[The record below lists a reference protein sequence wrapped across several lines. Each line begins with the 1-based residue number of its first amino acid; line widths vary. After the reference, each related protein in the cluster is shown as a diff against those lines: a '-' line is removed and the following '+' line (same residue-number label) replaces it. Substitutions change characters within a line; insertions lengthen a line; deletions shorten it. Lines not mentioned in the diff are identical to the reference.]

1 MLRGLRDD
9 PTAAAIVIACAGRTF
24 VSGAD
29 ITEFG
34 TPKALQEPNLP
45 MLCALLEQPQSLC
58 FQLFSAMG
66 APGEALLDASK
77 KAVDAFPKVSGGGRE
92 LDKIYISAETEA
104 ALSEAERQA
113 QYMGDEYVSVEHLAL
128 GLICAPDGTLKLIR
142 TVDGQ
147 VIFDEKL
154 PGEAAATEVGADEVV
169 PWQADRSIVVWRGE
183 RAAKSRARWLATV
196 RSATKQSRRSW
207 VPEVAHAVD
216 TDGLAARVRTIHG
229 DFREPEVR
237 AAAGKPEEGTI
248 RLRAFHEGGQV
259 VIEISDDGAGLD
271 IDRIRARA
279 AARDVVPASQLE
291 RMGDQA
297 KNVYDLAAEGVR
309 FTNVPDADELRELGI
324 EVSNRLGEASALLS
338 EPTAEA
344 VEPFVAA
351 CQARMDDL
359 DRRVNGLIHSDEPA
373 RVAVPRA
380 MYFRYLKRI
389 LANAAG
395 AVEVLVQPAEPVD
408 PDRDE

>member
-1 MLRGLRDD
+1 MVFSFFRAGDTDSLDQIDQEVAGMLSDCRHSLDLALTALIAGGDD
-9 PTAAAIVIACAGRTF
+9 I
-24 VSGAD
+24 
-29 ITEFG
+29 
-34 TPKALQEPNLP
+34 
-45 MLCALLEQPQSLC
+45 
-58 FQLFSAMG
+58 
-66 APGEALLDASK
+66 EALGEEIRATDA
-77 KAVDAFPKVSGGGRE
+77 R
-92 LDKIYISAETEA
+92 INRAEENVRRD
-104 ALSEAERQA
+104 LI
-113 QYMGDEYVSVEHLAL
+113 VHLAVR
-128 GLICAPDGTLKLIR
+128 GT
-142 TVDGQ
+142 TDFGSTM
-147 VIFDEKL
+147 
-154 PGEAAATEVGADEVV
+154 A
-169 PWQADRSIVVWRGE
+169 SI
-183 RAAKSRARWLATV
+183 LAV
-196 RSATKQSRRSW
+196 K
-207 VPEVAHAVD
+207 
-216 TDGLAARVRTIHG
+216 
-229 DFREPEVR
+229 
-237 AAAGKPEEGTI
+237 K
-248 RLRAFHEGGQV
+248 
-259 VIEISDDGAGLD
+259 
-271 IDRIRARA
+271 
-279 AARDVVPASQLE
+279 LE

-395 AVEVLVQPAEPVD
+395 AIEVLVQPAEPVD